1 MASVDVRNNLEFLLD
16 ILFWDKMFSTVCGY
30 GNILCS
36 ISIFC
41 KFLYHFETVCP
52 IARHLL

>member
-16 ILFWDKMFSTVCGY
+16 ILFWDKMFSTVCGC